1 MSNCFSEGCKSC
13 DLLLSLTDPYY
24 ARKRHHIQP
33 QTGGP
38 EAVGLRRQVYWNA
51 RSRGPKA
58 EDGEQ
63 WAVLRNL
70 SRREYVHGK
79 AIQEL
84 KDRDYRHES
93 EWVVRDLESFG
104 FGEVLCLRSFWSQTD
119 EGSPYSWDYSRG
131 VWTGHRF
138 DIVLEEDLEKAMEK
152 EEWKDVSEEA
162 LAEVLKVSTMTSVS
176 IYTHN

>member
-1 MSNCFSEGCKSC
+1 MNHRTLEVCKTW
-13 DLLLSLTDPYY
+13 DLLLSLTEPYY
-24 ARKRHHIQP
+24 SRKRHHIQLP
-33 QTGGP
+33 TGGP
-38 EAVGLRRQVYWNA
+38 EVVGLRQVYWDENF
-51 RSRGPKA
+51 RGPEA
-58 EDGEQ
+58 EDEEQ

-119 EGSPYSWDYSRG
+119 ERSP
-131 VWTGHRF
+131 
-138 DIVLEEDLEKAMEK
+138 
-152 EEWKDVSEEA
+152 
-162 LAEVLKVSTMTSVS
+162 
-176 IYTHN
+176 